1 MTNRLF
7 YPSMPQ
13 GEVALL
19 SIDNTQWFENKS
31 LNELYVKEWEQAA
44 KTTKQVVDLCKKFWM
59 QIINVFD
66 SHPLWHVL
74 FAANYKNK
82 NPYDIIRFDEVK
94 KWTETE
100 NWIWD
105 RAEFSLQDLKDYLS
119 DFWPQV
125 LWPDHCIQ
133 WTQWASLMSP
143 LEVSDF
149 DIHIP
154 KWEKVVNSW
163 YSAFD
168 NTWLDKLLNSKNIH
182 NLILTWVATD
192 YCVWQSALDAKKL
205 WYNPII
211 ISDAVR
217 WVSKDTTEE
226 MVKKLKNYWVR
237 IITKNE
243 LFELLNY

>member
-1 MTNRLF
+1 
-7 YPSMPQ
+7 
-13 GEVALL
+13 
-19 SIDNTQWFENKS
+19 
-31 LNELYVKEWEQAA
+31 
-44 KTTKQVVDLCKKFWM
+44 
-59 QIINVFD
+59 
-66 SHPLWHVL
+66 
-74 FAANYKNK
+74 
-82 NPYDIIRFDEVK
+82 
-94 KWTETE
+94 
-100 NWIWD
+100 
-105 RAEFSLQDLKDYLS
+105 
-119 DFWPQV
+119 
-125 LWPDHCIQ
+125 
-133 WTQWASLMSP
+133 MSP

-168 NTWLDKLLNSKNIH
+168 NTWLDELLKSKNIK
-182 NLILTWVATD
+182 NLLLTWVATD